1 MNSNHDKYTQALQRL
16 LDIMNELREKCPW
29 DKKQTLESLR
39 HLTIEETYE
48 LSDAILAGDLEEIKK
63 ELGDLMLHI
72 VFYSKIGAEKQAF
85 DIGDVMNSVCEKLIT
100 RHPHVFGDVT
110 VTNEAE
116 VKRNWEQLKL
126 KEKGGNKSVLAGV
139 PKSLPA
145 LIKALRIQ
153 EKAHH
158 IGFDWQQKEQVWE
171 KVEEEITEFK
181 NNINNKEAAEAEFG
195 DILFSLVN
203 YARFLDI
210 NPETALE
217 KTNRKFIQRFN
228 YIETAAER
236 DNKKLQ
242 ELSLAEMDVYW
253 EEAKTKMENNLIN

>member
-1 MNSNHDKYTQALQRL
+1 MDNRLKAFERL
-16 LDIMNELREKCPW
+16 LNIMDDLRAKCPW
-29 DKKQTLESLR
+29 DMKQTLESLR
-39 HLTIEETYE
+39 YLTIEETYE
-48 LSDAILAGDLEEIKK
+48 LSDAILANDLEEIKK

-85 DIGDVMNSVCEKLIT
+85 DIGDVMNNVCEKLIT
-100 RHPHVFGDVT
+100 RHPHVFGDVKIE
-110 VTNEAE
+110 NEAE

-153 EKAHH
+153 EKAHN
-158 IGFDWQQKEQVWE
+158 IGFDWQEKEQVWE

-181 NNINNKEAAEAEFG
+181 NEIDNNKKEAAEAEFG

-203 YARFLDI
+203 IYFSHY
-210 NPETALE
+210 
-217 KTNRKFIQRFN
+217 KFNI
-228 YIETAAER
+228 
-236 DNKKLQ
+236 L
-242 ELSLAEMDVYW
+242 
-253 EEAKTKMENNLIN
+253 